1 MAAWQQELWRRQR
14 AHLVA
19 HEEDAT
25 TLFVRAPL
33 TAVAQ
38 HHSHGVAST
47 TTRTATQAAKR
58 LRSPRYNSGPAS
70 NKLRRSD
77 QDDHISAATKNDNKK
92 EKKSKKSEKGKEKLH
107 QVVAVDEVEEYI
119 VDENETTTT
128 ATRTRSKKK
137 RSSSFKRAVEKIK
150 HMTTSRQEEE
160 EDQSE
165 GEADE
170 DGSALRP
177 PQTQHSSLAAT
188 HGVYDLGA
196 NQVNALAWY
205 QRLSAAARPQR
216 AS

>member
-14 AHLVA
+14 AHLAA

-25 TLFVRAPL
+25 TPFVRAPL

-47 TTRTATQAAKR
+47 TTGTATQAAKR

-107 QVVAVDEVEEYI
+107 QVVAVDEVEEDI

-128 ATRTRSKKK
+128 ATTRSKKK

-150 HMTTSRQEEE
+150 HMTTSRHEEE
-160 EDQSE
+160 GEESE
-165 GEADE
+165 AETDE

-177 PQTQHSSLAAT
+177 PQTQHSLAAT

-205 QRLSAAARPQR
+205 QRLFAAARPQR

>member
-14 AHLVA
+14 AHLAA

-38 HHSHGVAST
+38 HHSHGLAST

-107 QVVAVDEVEEYI
+107 QVVAVDEVEDHS
-119 VDENETTTT
+119 VDENETTT
-128 ATRTRSKKK
+128 ATTRSKKK

-150 HMTTSRQEEE
+150 HMTTSRHEEE

-165 GEADE
+165 AETEE
-170 DGSALRP
+170 DGTALRP
-177 PQTQHSSLAAT
+177 PQTQHSLAAT